1 MDNFTERIKVKNLK
15 RNTSLSLDVL
25 EKLTDCL
32 GYSDFAKIFKLI
44 QYVDKD
50 NIISIKGKPI
60 KYENELVG
68 IIVDT
73 PKHASKLFKAYKDN
87 DVIKVV
93 KNNNDKFYLFNP
105 WIYSHSYEVSI
116 CVLKEFEQ
124 SIWKTVL
131 DNDVTDRNSYEYAL
145 WEHNVFK
152 RDGYK
157 CICCGSP
164 SELEAHHVIPYS
176 TDYEKRLDVSNG
188 VTLCKRHHNSKM
200 KGSFHNIYGTVSF
213 GEKELYEYINEQKL
227 LSRQ

>member
-1 MDNFTERIKVKNLK
+1 M
-15 RNTSLSLDVL
+15 
-25 EKLTDCL
+25 
-32 GYSDFAKIFKLI
+32 
-44 QYVDKD
+44 
-50 NIISIKGKPI
+50 
-60 KYENELVG
+60 VG

-73 PKHASKLFKAYKDN
+73 PKHASKLLKAYKDN
-87 DVIKVV
+87 DVIKIV

-105 WIYSHSYEVSI
+105 WIYSHSYEVPI

-124 SIWKTVL
+124 SIWKAIL
-131 DNDVTDRNSYEYAL
+131 DNDITDRNSYEYIL

-152 RDGYK
+152 RDGHK

-164 SELEAHHVIPYS
+164 SELEAHHIIPYS

-227 LSRQ
+227 ISKQ